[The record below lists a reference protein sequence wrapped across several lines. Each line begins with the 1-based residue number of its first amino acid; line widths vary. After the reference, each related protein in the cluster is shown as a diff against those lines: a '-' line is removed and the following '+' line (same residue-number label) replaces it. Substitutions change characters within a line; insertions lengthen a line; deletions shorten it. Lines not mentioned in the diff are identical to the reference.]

1 MIQLLGKRPFV
12 GRADDMDK
20 WLDDNRG
27 SERSAPPPL
36 ESPVDA
42 EPSPTPAPG
51 VASSRLED
59 RTI

>member
-1 MIQLLGKRPFV
+1 MIYLLGKRPFV

-27 SERSAPPPL
+27 SERTAPPL
-36 ESPVDA
+36 ESPV
-42 EPSPTPAPG
+42 EPELSPTPAPG
-51 VASSRLED
+51 VASSQLEN